1 MNARGTM
8 RSTPCPQLSEATR
21 SLSSLSLSRT
31 TVRSAVHAGAADD
44 TDAWAIEMVKDLV
57 PMSRTDIEDLE
68 CVRRPDDPFTTEVY
82 RESA

>member
-1 MNARGTM
+1 M
-8 RSTPCPQLSEATR
+8 
-21 SLSSLSLSRT
+21 
-31 TVRSAVHAGAADD
+31 HAGAADD